1 MSFALQAAHLLAAG
15 HPGRGT
21 PEPLA
26 GNPPVPNPAASPPPG
41 LTGPINT
48 ILGWVK
54 WGSVIAGSIGLSV
67 CALMMMAGRRS
78 RSTVAADGAA
88 GIPWVLLGLMLASA
102 SSAIVGVF
110 L

>member
-1 MSFALQAAHLLAAG
+1 VKEFAVSLVFGMAAHQIVAA
-15 HPGRGT
+15 T
-21 PEPLA
+21 ATANPLIPD
-26 GNPPVPNPAASPPPG
+26 PPPTPPPG
-41 LTGPINT
+41 LTTQVRT
-48 ILGWVK
+48 ILGWMK
-54 WGSVIAGSIGLSV
+54 WGTVIAGVIGLTI
-67 CALMMMAGRRS
+67 CALMMMVGRRS

>member
-1 MSFALQAAHLLAAG
+1 MSLVFGMAVHQLAVA
-15 HPGRGT
+15 T
-21 PEPLA
+21 ATANPLVPDP
-26 GNPPVPNPAASPPPG
+26 PPVPPPG
-41 LTGPINT
+41 FTRQVST
-48 ILGWVK
+48 ILGWTK
-54 WGSVIAGSIGLSV
+54 WGTVIAGVIGLTI
-67 CALMMMAGRRS
+67 CALMMMVGRRS

>member
-1 MSFALQAAHLLAAG
+1 MSLVFGMAAHQLAVA
-15 HPGRGT
+15 T
-21 PEPLA
+21 ATANPLI
-26 GNPPVPNPAASPPPG
+26 PDPPPMAPSG
-41 LTGPINT
+41 LTQPVRT
-48 ILGWVK
+48 ILGWMK
-54 WGSVIAGSIGLSV
+54 WGTTIAGVIGLTI
-67 CALMMMAGRRS
+67 CAMMMVGRRS

>member
-1 MSFALQAAHLLAAG
+1 MSLVLHAAQLLAAAA
-15 HPGRGT
+15 PGRGV
-21 PEPLA
+21 PGPLA
-26 GNPPVPNPAASPPPG
+26 GNPPVPDPAVAPPPG
-41 LTGPINT
+41 LTGPIDT

-54 WGSVIAGSIGLSV
+54 WGSVIAGSVGLSV

-78 RSTVAADGAA
+78 RSQVAADGAA
-88 GIPWVLLGLMLASA
+88 GIPWVLLGLMLAAA

>member
-1 MSFALQAAHLLAAG
+1 MPFSAAAHLLAAAPSPRDAG
-15 HPGRGT
+15 PAGGGT
-21 PEPLA
+21 RWYRTRPRQ
-26 GNPPVPNPAASPPPG
+26 PPPG
-41 LTGPINT
+41 LTGPVDT

-54 WGSVIAGSIGLSV
+54 WGSLIAGSIGLSA
-67 CALMMMAGRRS
+67 CAIMMMTGRRS

-88 GIPWVLLGLMLASA
+88 GIPWVLLGLMLAAA

>member
-1 MSFALQAAHLLAAG
+1 MSLVLTMAVHQLVIASSGAN
-15 HPGRGT
+15 
-21 PEPLA
+21 PL
-26 GNPPVPNPAASPPPG
+26 VPNPPPAPPPG
-41 LTGPINT
+41 LTRPVSI

-54 WGSVIAGSIGLSV
+54 WGTVIAGSIGLTI
-67 CALMMMAGRRS
+67 CALMMMVGRRS

-88 GIPWVLLGLMLASA
+88 GIPWVLLGLMLAAA

>member
-1 MSFALQAAHLLAAG
+1 MSLVLTMAVHQLVIASPRAY
-15 HPGRGT
+15 
-21 PEPLA
+21 PLVPDP
-26 GNPPVPNPAASPPPG
+26 PPVPPPG
-41 LTGPINT
+41 LTRSVSI

-54 WGSVIAGSIGLSV
+54 WGTVIAGSIGLTI
-67 CALMMMAGRRS
+67 CALMMMVGRRS

-88 GIPWVLLGLMLASA
+88 GIPWVLLGLMLAAA

>member
-1 MSFALQAAHLLAAG
+1 MSLVLSVAVHQIALASSGAG
-15 HPGRGT
+15 
-21 PEPLA
+21 PLVPD
-26 GNPPVPNPAASPPPG
+26 PPPIPPPG
-41 LTGPINT
+41 LTRQVSI
-48 ILGWVK
+48 ILGWIK
-54 WGSVIAGSIGLSV
+54 WGTIIAGVIGLMI
-67 CALMMMAGRRS
+67 CALMMMVGRRS